1 MQTAE
6 SLRRTLAVTQEL
18 QSVVKTM
25 KALAGVNIRQYEAA
39 VLAVGDYNR
48 TVEMGLQ
55 IALHHLP
62 AHLTLPPGT
71 RGKLGAIVFGS
82 DQGMCGQLNDR
93 VVQHASRALEKLRR
107 HHKDQSIAA
116 VGVRAASQMEALG
129 RTIETTVEV
138 PASVAGITSAVEV
151 ALGQIEEWHF
161 ERGIEFVV
169 LFYARPVSGAWY
181 RIRGVRLLPVDEEWI
196 NSIRTKPWP
205 GKTIPMF
212 TMDETD
218 LFRAL
223 IREYLFV
230 SLYRAF
236 AESLASENASRLA
249 SMQVAERNIEDRL
262 RALTAESR
270 QLRQETITSELLD
283 SIAAFEALS
292 GARLSS
298 LPQGFRPASSVHS
311 TIGNPT

>member
-6 SLRRTLAVTQEL
+6 SLRRTISVTQEL

-25 KALAGVNIRQYEAA
+25 KALAGVNIRSYERAA
-39 VLAVGDYNR
+39 HAVAEYNR

-55 IALHHLP
+55 IALRRLP
-62 AHLTLPPGT
+62 AQITAPQKTG
-71 RGKLGAIVFGS
+71 GKLGAIVFGS
-82 DQGMCGQLNDR
+82 DQGMCGQLNDQ

-107 HHKDQSIAA
+107 HHKEQAMAA
-116 VGVRAASQMEALG
+116 VGVRAAGQLEGLG
-129 RTIETTVEV
+129 RTIETTVQV
-138 PASVAGITSAVEV
+138 PGSVAGITAAVET
-151 ALGQIEEWHF
+151 ALRQIEDWHF
-161 ERGIEFVV
+161 RQGIEFVV

-196 NSIRTKPWP
+196 NSVRAKPWP

-212 TMDETD
+212 TMDETQ

-262 RALTAESR
+262 RALTGESR

-283 SIAAFEALS
+283 TIAAFEALR
-292 GARLSS
+292 GK
-298 LPQGFRPASSVHS
+298 G
-311 TIGNPT
+311 